1 MLGFYSRNRK
11 HVPCFY
17 RVIVKHEWTSGRARN
32 AVSSSRV
39 FLQLDRNT
47 ENVLSVHPGFRKQR
61 DENKEAK
68 LLSLIIKM

>member
-1 MLGFYSRNRK
+1 M
-11 HVPCFY
+11 
-17 RVIVKHEWTSGRARN
+17 KHEWTSGRARN